1 MIELK
6 TPLAV
11 VALRWVPESDGG
23 RVSGPPTAPVYA
35 ATAAFCPGAT
45 DLATTTHVRPDA
57 DLLSVLLQRTASLP
71 DGTETA
77 NIGFL
82 APTLAE
88 PLLAVGVPLLI
99 TEGPKVVAHATIQ
112 EVLHPRN

>member
-1 MIELK
+1 VIELK

-35 ATAAFCPGAT
+35 ATAAFCPDA
-45 DLATTTHVRPDA
+45 TTHVGPDA
-57 DLLSVLLQRTASLP
+57 DLMSVLLQRTASLP

-77 NIGFL
+77 NISFL
-82 APTLAE
+82 APALAE
-88 PLLAVGVPLLI
+88 PLLTVGAPLLI
-99 TEGPKVVAHATIQ
+99 TEGPRVVAHATVQ
-112 EVLHPRN
+112 ELLHPQAGS

>member
-23 RVSGPPTAPVYA
+23 RPSGPPTAPVYA
-35 ATAAFCPGAT
+35 ATAAFCPGET
-45 DLATTTHVRPDA
+45 VGPDA
-57 DLLSVLLQRTASLP
+57 DLMSVLLQRTASLP

-88 PLLAVGVPLLI
+88 PHLTVGAPLLI
-99 TEGPKVVAHATIQ
+99 TEGPKIVAHATIE
-112 EVLHPRN
+112 EVLHPRV